1 MIVNKLVIEVYLLVY
16 VKQLKFDISLKMRGA
31 GDSNKGIQNEING
44 WLKLKISIEFHQLW
58 GGNYGLLQKPQNR
71 SWLTYIDLTEREE
84 IKIC

>member
-44 WLKLKISIEFHQLW
+44 
-58 GGNYGLLQKPQNR
+58 
-71 SWLTYIDLTEREE
+71 
-84 IKIC
+84 